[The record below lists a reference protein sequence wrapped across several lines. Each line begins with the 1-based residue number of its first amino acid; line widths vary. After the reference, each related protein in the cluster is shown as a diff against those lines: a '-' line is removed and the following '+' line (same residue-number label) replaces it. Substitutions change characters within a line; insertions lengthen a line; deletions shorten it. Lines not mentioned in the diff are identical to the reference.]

1 MTPTSTLTQSILHR
15 PTQLFESYVFDLDGT
30 LYLGDEL
37 LPGAAHLIE
46 ALRDHGRR
54 VVFCSN
60 NPTRAPQQYADKLT
74 SLGIPAQV
82 SDVITTSMTTV
93 RWLAENAS
101 KSKIF
106 VIGEQPLKDSISAAG
121 LELSED
127 PREIDVVVA
136 SYDRGFDYR
145 KLKIAFEALSVYR
158 RAILVSTNPDRFCP
172 LPGGFGDPDAAAVT
186 AAIEA
191 STGLVA
197 VAQMGKP
204 SSFMFE
210 TISALTGIDPATT
223 LVVGDRLTTDIAM
236 GVDAGTSTALVLT
249 GESTLD
255 DVDRAEPEGR
265 PTYIVESVDD
275 LLPVRSTRSAG

>member
-1 MTPTSTLTQSILHR
+1 MTSTATLAQSTLR
-15 PTQLFESYVFDLDGT
+15 EPTRLFESYVFDLDGT

-37 LPGAAHLIE
+37 LPGAAHLVHE
-46 ALRDHGRR
+46 LRNHGRR

-60 NPTRAPQQYADKLT
+60 NPTRTPQQYADKLT
-74 SLGIPAQV
+74 ALGIPTQL

-93 RWLAENAS
+93 RWLSENAATS
-101 KSKIF
+101 NIF

-127 PREIDVVVA
+127 PREIEVVVA

-145 KLKIAFEALSVYR
+145 KLKIAFEALAVYR

-191 STGLVA
+191 STRVVA
-197 VAQMGKP
+197 VAQLGKP
-204 SSFMFE
+204 STFMFE
-210 TISALTGIDPATT
+210 TISALTGIDPAST

-236 GVDAGTSTALVLT
+236 GVNAGTSTALVLT
-249 GESTLD
+249 GESTVA
-255 DVDRAEPEGR
+255 DVDRTDPDDR
-265 PTYIVESVDD
+265 PTYIVESVGD
-275 LLPVRSTRSAG
+275 LLPASSNGSAR

>member
-46 ALRDHGRR
+46 ALRDHGHR

-93 RWLAENAS
+93 RWLAEHAS

-236 GVDAGTSTALVLT
+236 GVNAGTSTALVLT

>member
-1 MTPTSTLTQSILHR
+1 MTQTATLTQSILR
-15 PTQLFESYVFDLDGT
+15 EPTQLFESYIFDLDGT
-30 LYLGDEL
+30 LYLGEEL
-37 LPGAAHLIE
+37 LPGAAHLVE
-46 ALRDHGRR
+46 ALRHHGRR

-74 SLGIPAQV
+74 SLGIPTQL

-93 RWLAENAS
+93 RWLTENAS
-101 KSKIF
+101 NSKIF
-106 VIGEQPLKDSISAAG
+106 VIGEQPLRESISAAG

-145 KLKIAFEALSVYR
+145 KLKIAFEALAVYR

-204 SSFMFE
+204 STFMFE

-236 GVDAGTSTALVLT
+236 GVNAGTSTALVLT

-255 DVDRAEPEGR
+255 DVDRTEPGGR
-265 PTYIVESVDD
+265 PTYIVESVAD
-275 LLPVRSTRSAG
+275 LLPASSGRRTQ

>member
-15 PTQLFESYVFDLDGT
+15 PTHLFESYVFDLDGT

-37 LPGAAHLIE
+37 LPGAAHLIA
-46 ALRDHGRR
+46 ALRDLGRR

-93 RWLAENAS
+93 RWLAEHAS
-101 KSKIF
+101 ESKIF

-191 STGLVA
+191 SAGVVA

-204 SSFMFE
+204 STFMFE

-223 LVVGDRLTTDIAM
+223 LVIGDRLTTDIAM
-236 GVDAGTSTALVLT
+236 GVNAGTSTALVLT

>member
-1 MTPTSTLTQSILHR
+1 MTSTATLAQSTLR
-15 PTQLFESYVFDLDGT
+15 EPTRLFESYVFDLDGT

-37 LPGAAHLIE
+37 LPGAAHLVHE
-46 ALRDHGRR
+46 LRNHGRR

-60 NPTRAPQQYADKLT
+60 NPTRTPQQYADKLT
-74 SLGIPAQV
+74 ALGIPTQL

-93 RWLAENAS
+93 RWLSENAAT
-101 KSKIF
+101 SKIF

-127 PREIDVVVA
+127 PREIEVVVA

-145 KLKIAFEALSVYR
+145 KLKIAFEALAVYR

-191 STGLVA
+191 STRVVA
-197 VAQMGKP
+197 VAQLGKP
-204 SSFMFE
+204 STFMFE

-236 GVDAGTSTALVLT
+236 GVNAGTSTALVLT
-249 GESTLD
+249 GESTVA
-255 DVDRAEPEGR
+255 DVDRTDPDDR
-265 PTYIVESVDD
+265 PTYIVESVGD
-275 LLPVRSTRSAG
+275 LLPASSSGSAR

>member
-60 NPTRAPQQYADKLT
+60 NPTRAPQQYADKLI

-93 RWLAENAS
+93 RWLAEHAS
-101 KSKIF
+101 ESKIF

-158 RAILVSTNPDRFCP
+158 RAILVSSNPDRFCP

-236 GVDAGTSTALVLT
+236 GVNAGTSTALVLT

-275 LLPVRSTRSAG
+275 LLPVRSARSAG

>member
-236 GVDAGTSTALVLT
+236 GVNAGTSTALVLT

>member
-1 MTPTSTLTQSILHR
+1 MTPTSTLTQSILRR
-15 PTQLFESYVFDLDGT
+15 PTHLFESYVFDLDGT

-37 LPGAAHLIE
+37 LPGAAHLIA

-60 NPTRAPQQYADKLT
+60 NPTRAPHQYADKLT

-93 RWLAENAS
+93 RWLAEHAS
-101 KSKIF
+101 TSKIF

-191 STGLVA
+191 SAGVVA

-204 SSFMFE
+204 STFMFE

-223 LVVGDRLTTDIAM
+223 LVIGDRLTTDIAM
-236 GVDAGTSTALVLT
+236 GVNAGTSTALVLT
-249 GESTLD
+249 GESTLS
-255 DVDRAEPEGR
+255 DVDRTEPGSR

-275 LLPVRSTRSAG
+275 LRPVRSGRSTG

>member
-1 MTPTSTLTQSILHR
+1 MTSTATLAQSTLR
-15 PTQLFESYVFDLDGT
+15 EPTRLFESYVFDLDGT

-37 LPGAAHLIE
+37 LPGAAHLVHE
-46 ALRDHGRR
+46 LRNHGRR

-60 NPTRAPQQYADKLT
+60 NPTRTPQQYADKLT
-74 SLGIPAQV
+74 ALGIPTQL

-93 RWLAENAS
+93 RWLSENAAT
-101 KSKIF
+101 SKIF

-127 PREIDVVVA
+127 PREIEVVVA

-145 KLKIAFEALSVYR
+145 KLKIAFEALAVYR

-191 STGLVA
+191 STRVVA
-197 VAQMGKP
+197 VAQLGKP
-204 SSFMFE
+204 STFMFE
-210 TISALTGIDPATT
+210 TISALTGIDPAST

-236 GVDAGTSTALVLT
+236 GVNAGTSTALVLT
-249 GESTLD
+249 GESTVA
-255 DVDRAEPEGR
+255 DVDRTDPDDR
-265 PTYIVESVDD
+265 PTYIVESVGD
-275 LLPVRSTRSAG
+275 LLPASSSGSAR

>member
-101 KSKIF
+101 TSKIF

-236 GVDAGTSTALVLT
+236 GVNAGTSTALVLT

>member
-1 MTPTSTLTQSILHR
+1 MTSTATLAQSTLR
-15 PTQLFESYVFDLDGT
+15 EPTRLFESYVFDLDGT

-37 LPGAAHLIE
+37 LPGAAHLVHE
-46 ALRDHGRR
+46 LRNHGRR

-60 NPTRAPQQYADKLT
+60 NPTRTPQQYADKLT
-74 SLGIPAQV
+74 ALGIPTQL

-93 RWLAENAS
+93 RWLSENAAT
-101 KSKIF
+101 SKIF

-127 PREIDVVVA
+127 PREIEVVVA

-145 KLKIAFEALSVYR
+145 KLKIAFEALAVYR

-191 STGLVA
+191 STRVVA
-197 VAQMGKP
+197 VAQLGKP
-204 SSFMFE
+204 STFMFE
-210 TISALTGIDPATT
+210 TISALTGIDPAST

-236 GVDAGTSTALVLT
+236 GVNAGTSTALVLT
-249 GESTLD
+249 GESTVA
-255 DVDRAEPEGR
+255 DVDRTDPDDR
-265 PTYIVESVDD
+265 PTYIVESVGD
-275 LLPVRSTRSAG
+275 LLPASSNGSAR

>member
-1 MTPTSTLTQSILHR
+1 MTSTATLAQSTLR
-15 PTQLFESYVFDLDGT
+15 EPTRLFESYVFDLDGT

-37 LPGAAHLIE
+37 LPGAAHLVHE
-46 ALRDHGRR
+46 LRNHGRR

-60 NPTRAPQQYADKLT
+60 NPTRTPQQYADKLT
-74 SLGIPAQV
+74 ALGIPTQL

-93 RWLAENAS
+93 RWLSENAAT
-101 KSKIF
+101 SKIF

-127 PREIDVVVA
+127 PREIEVVVA

-145 KLKIAFEALSVYR
+145 KLKIAFEALAVYR

-191 STGLVA
+191 STRVVA
-197 VAQMGKP
+197 VAQLGKP
-204 SSFMFE
+204 STFMFE

-236 GVDAGTSTALVLT
+236 GVNAGTSTALVLT
-249 GESTLD
+249 GESTVA
-255 DVDRAEPEGR
+255 DVDRTDPDDR

-275 LLPVRSTRSAG
+275 LLPPSSSRSAR

>member
-101 KSKIF
+101 KGKIF

-158 RAILVSTNPDRFCP
+158 RAILVSSNPDRFCP

-191 STGLVA
+191 SAGVVA

-236 GVDAGTSTALVLT
+236 GVNAGTSTALVLT

-255 DVDRAEPEGR
+255 DVDRAEPDGR

-275 LLPVRSTRSAG
+275 LLPVRSARSAG

>member
-1 MTPTSTLTQSILHR
+1 MTSTATLAQSTLR
-15 PTQLFESYVFDLDGT
+15 EPTQLFESYVFDLDGT

-37 LPGAAHLIE
+37 LPGAAHLVHE
-46 ALRDHGRR
+46 LRNHGRR

-60 NPTRAPQQYADKLT
+60 NPTRTPQQYADKLT
-74 SLGIPAQV
+74 ALGIPTQL

-93 RWLAENAS
+93 RWLSENAATS
-101 KSKIF
+101 NIF

-127 PREIDVVVA
+127 PREIEVVVA

-145 KLKIAFEALSVYR
+145 KLKIAFEALAVYR

-191 STGLVA
+191 STRVVA
-197 VAQMGKP
+197 VAQLGKP
-204 SSFMFE
+204 STFMFE
-210 TISALTGIDPATT
+210 TISALTGIDPAST

-236 GVDAGTSTALVLT
+236 GVNAGTSTALVLT
-249 GESTLD
+249 GESTVA
-255 DVDRAEPEGR
+255 DVDRTDPDDR
-265 PTYIVESVDD
+265 PTYIVESVGD
-275 LLPVRSTRSAG
+275 LLPASSNGSAR

>member
-93 RWLAENAS
+93 RWLADNAS

-204 SSFMFE
+204 SSFMFD

-236 GVDAGTSTALVLT
+236 GVNAGTSTALVLT

-275 LLPVRSTRSAG
+275 LLPVRSTRSTG

>member
-1 MTPTSTLTQSILHR
+1 MTSTATLAQSTLR
-15 PTQLFESYVFDLDGT
+15 EPTRLFESYVFDLDGT

-37 LPGAAHLIE
+37 LPGAAHLVHE
-46 ALRDHGRR
+46 LRNHGRR

-60 NPTRAPQQYADKLT
+60 NPTRTPQQYADKLT
-74 SLGIPAQV
+74 ALGIPTQL

-93 RWLAENAS
+93 RWLSENAAT
-101 KSKIF
+101 SKIF

-127 PREIDVVVA
+127 PREIEVVVA

-145 KLKIAFEALSVYR
+145 KLKIAFEALAVYR

-191 STGLVA
+191 STRVVA
-197 VAQMGKP
+197 VAQLGKP
-204 SSFMFE
+204 STFMFE
-210 TISALTGIDPATT
+210 TISALTGIDPAST

-236 GVDAGTSTALVLT
+236 GVNAGTSTALVLT
-249 GESTLD
+249 GESTVA
-255 DVDRAEPEGR
+255 DVDRTDPDDR
-265 PTYIVESVDD
+265 PTYIVESVGD
-275 LLPVRSTRSAG
+275 LLPASSSRSAR